1 MRRIVLDTETT
12 GLEPT
17 EGHRVIE
24 LACLELHGR
33 RPSGRHFHR
42 SGFT

>member
-24 LACLELHGR
+24 VACPHV
-33 RPSGRHFHR
+33 S
-42 SGFT
+42 TA